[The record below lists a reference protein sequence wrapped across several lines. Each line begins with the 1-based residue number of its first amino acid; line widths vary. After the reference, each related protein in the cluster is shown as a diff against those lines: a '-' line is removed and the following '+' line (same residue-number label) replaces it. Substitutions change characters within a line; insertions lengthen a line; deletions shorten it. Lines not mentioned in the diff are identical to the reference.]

1 MTSQPRGSISGRRR
15 PGRGQRPTPDDT
27 LVAWA
32 NVGKIQPAHI
42 ALLQEC
48 YEEKVDVIHVQEP
61 WTGYPTKT
69 QSHPGYEVYAP
80 VDTWGD
86 TDERPRVLTYVRK
99 GAKLQVQQ
107 RRPSGV
113 QGSALDRCEWGL
125 LSQLL
130 QRTTYGPRGGLSH
143 YLV

>member
-42 ALLQEC
+42 ALLQER

-61 WTGYPTKT
+61 
-69 QSHPGYEVYAP
+69 
-80 VDTWGD
+80 
-86 TDERPRVLTYVRK
+86 
-99 GAKLQVQQ
+99 
-107 RRPSGV
+107 
-113 QGSALDRCEWGL
+113 
-125 LSQLL
+125 
-130 QRTTYGPRGGLSH
+130 
-143 YLV
+143 

>member
-107 RRPSGV
+107 RRPVGSRDLLWIDVNGV
-113 QGSALDRCEWGL
+113 SFLNFTEDHV
-125 LSQLL
+125 
-130 QRTTYGPRGGLSH
+130 RTPWWTIS
-143 YLV
+143 LV

>member
-86 TDERPRVLTYVRK
+86 KDERPRVLTYVRK

-107 RRPSGV
+107 RRPVGSRDLLGIDVNGV
-113 QGSALDRCEWGL
+113 FFLNFYREP
-125 LSQLL
+125 
-130 QRTTYGPRGGLSH
+130 RTDP
-143 YLV
+143 VVVV